1 MATVA
6 AMLAAVCL
14 AVAAFHLLRL
24 VVVRV
29 DPIDETSHAVMGLG
43 MAAMFSPVGVP
54 VPTAVWVGAFLLS
67 GAWFAAVALRS
78 APGSGRADAVHHV
91 VGGAAMLFM
100 LLGDHAGSGETGAEH
115 AGHIGHGGG
124 PEGDLGLAS
133 VAAIVLAA
141 YFAWRAVSRRGGME
155 SVPTSGTPD
164 PAAGSGSVAAPAGAG
179 TVVIGA
185 PRTRSRRLLDG
196 AAAGWAHAAMAG
208 AMSVMLLGMV

>member
-29 DPIDETSHAVMGLG
+29 DPIDEVSHAVMGFG

-54 VPTAVWVGAFLLS
+54 VPMAVWVGAFLLS
-67 GAWFAAVALRS
+67 GSWFAAVALRS
-78 APGSGRADAVHHV
+78 APGPWRADAVHHV
-91 VGGAAMLFM
+91 IGSAAMLFM
-100 LLGDHAGSGETGAEH
+100 LLGDHAGSGEPGAGH

-141 YFAWRAVSRRGGME
+141 YFAWRAVSRGGGREAVPE
-155 SVPTSGTPD
+155 SGVPG
-164 PAAGSGSVAAPAGAG
+164 PAAGSGSVAAPAVAG
-179 TVVIGA
+179 SVVIGA
-185 PRTRSRRLLDG
+185 PRTRSRRLLEG
-196 AAAGWAHAAMAG
+196 SAAGWAHAVMAG
-208 AMSVMLLGMV
+208 AMSLMLLGMV

>member
-6 AMLAAVCL
+6 AILAVVCL
-14 AVAAFHLLRL
+14 AVAAFHVLRL
-24 VVVRV
+24 VVVRI

-78 APGSGRADAVHHV
+78 APGPGRTDAVHHV
-91 VGGAAMLFM
+91 VGSAAMLFM
-100 LLGDHAGSGETGAEH
+100 LLGDHAGGGEPGAEH

-124 PEGDLGLAS
+124 PEGDLGLPS

-141 YFAWRAVSRRGGME
+141 YFAWRAVRRGGGTE
-155 SVPTSGTPD
+155 AVPTSGVSD
-164 PAAGSGSVAAPAGAG
+164 PATGSGSVAAAG

-185 PRTRSRRLLDG
+185 PQTRSRRLLDG
-196 AAAGWAHAAMAG
+196 AAAGWAHAVMAG
-208 AMSVMLLGMV
+208 AMSFMLLGMV